1 MTEDQFARF
10 VDYVE
15 GRFQHMESHFQQMAT
30 KDHLQQLESKVDL
43 LAIDVARLENVLKA
57 EVGSLRQ
64 EMRER
69 FEIVHDRI
77 VALEKGQ
84 EDLRIGIS
92 KVREQVNELTV
103 QLSTRIERLEA
114 QGRETNVKL
123 IDLKEEVQQRFRM
136 VTDRLSALEQR
147 IAA

>member
-1 MTEDQFARF
+1 
-10 VDYVE
+10 
-15 GRFQHMESHFQQMAT
+15 
-30 KDHLQQLESKVDL
+30 
-43 LAIDVARLENVLKA
+43 
-57 EVGSLRQ
+57 
-64 EMRER
+64 MRER
-69 FEIVHDRI
+69 FEIIHDRI

-84 EDLRIGIS
+84 EDLRVGIT

-103 QLSTRIERLEA
+103 QLNAGIERLEA